1 MRCSAYILCLY
12 TIKYTWN
19 CFAMQTM
26 FFEVYKNEAR
36 KKYIANN
43 SLTNFVRLSGRV
55 PLCAADAK
63 LRATPS
69 PSVGFF
75 GRKKYLY
82 THMCTRQDTGSTYPT
97 PRFILVPFPFAS
109 QHHVLLSISDLRCL
123 FLEHRHHRRR
133 RRQRQKSDLFPLRM
147 RETNSHTPPN
157 YGLRRAWWKGQRKW
171 KAKRGRTGDFSVP
184 ERPVARA
191 MDIGSSFCPTWD
203 AFPLHTRCE
212 DGMRDPIP
220 QKAEC
225 ARSTAHRNR
234 TVRPPP
240 ARAFPRGPTT
250 CSARSS
256 SPSARIRI

>member
-1 MRCSAYILCLY
+1 MKQERNISP
-12 TIKYTWN
+12 TIHL
-19 CFAMQTM
+19 QT
-26 FFEVYKNEAR
+26 
-36 KKYIANN
+36 
-43 SLTNFVRLSGRV
+43 LSGSANDPRTRPTV
-55 PLCAADAK
+55 RNGCEIARNTITFGRL
-63 LRATPS
+63 LRAQKI
-69 PSVGFF
+69 FI
-75 GRKKYLY
+75 Y
-82 THMCTRQDTGSTYPT
+82 THVHTTGYRFNLPHTALYPS
-97 PRFILVPFPFAS
+97 PFPFAS

-123 FLEHRHHRRR
+123 FLEHRYHRRRR

-171 KAKRGRTGDFSVP
+171 RAEKGRTGDFSVP

-225 ARSTAHRNR
+225 ARSTAH
-234 TVRPPP
+234 
-240 ARAFPRGPTT
+240 
-250 CSARSS
+250 
-256 SPSARIRI
+256 